1 MGVVDELGERIT
13 SEQRRVLARALQCQ
27 WDSDSDST
35 GESLG
40 SEDTEEDEEHDVG
53 AWVDRRRWVTVTN
66 NNVPSQRL
74 LLYALVAQAISALHL
89 RELDG
94 CSLHKPR
101 RCSSSCGNGYRTQVR
116 AVHATGSRS
125 LCRAPDEGA
134 RC

>member
-1 MGVVDELGERIT
+1 MRQYVREGMGVVDELGERIT

-66 NNVPSQRL
+66 NNVPSQGLAYML
-74 LLYALVAQAISALHL
+74 LAA
-89 RELDG
+89 
-94 CSLHKPR
+94 PR
-101 RCSSSCGNGYRTQVR
+101 RRLRLPRRSS
-116 AVHATGSRS
+116 
-125 LCRAPDEGA
+125 
-134 RC
+134 RCKSPPMWRPHVGGLQ